1 MLAISRRA
9 GESVTMFLPDGRLI
23 EVVVYATGNKTVR
36 IGIEAPQDVDIYR
49 TELIERQS
57 HE

>member
-23 EVVVYATGNKTVR
+23 EVTVYATGNKVVR

-49 TELIERQS
+49 TELLERQP